1 MNREFLMAPE
11 LSSPATPL
19 IGRQS
24 EMATITTYLQQPH
37 GRLLTLTGPAGSG
50 KTRLALH
57 AAAELAVTF
66 ADGVIWC
73 DLAPVTDAAY
83 VPHVL
88 AARLGLSE
96 PGDQSLLDLLVE
108 SCHGRHLLLILDNC
122 EHLLA
127 AVSALVHHLRQR
139 CPRLHVLLTS
149 LYPTGLNGEKVWP
162 LAPLALPEPT
172 ATLTAAQAAEFD
184 AVRLFV
190 ERATAVLPGFALT
203 EQNVTAVAA
212 ICQRLD
218 GLPLAIELAAARVP
232 LLPPAD
238 IAARL
243 DDAFALLSRQSPG
256 QLSRHQTLR
265 GMMEWSFNLLSAAEQ
280 QVLRR
285 LAVFTGPFSVEMAE
299 AVLPEQ
305 PNLLNVLADLL
316 DKSLLTA
323 VSALT
328 AVAAPP
334 ETPRRFR
341 LLEVVRQYAREQL
354 ELAGETAVAQNH
366 LLAWAVALAE
376 QARPQL
382 IGSQQALWLERLQS
396 DYAAIRAA
404 LRWAATSHQPEPGL
418 RLAAAL
424 FRFWFGR
431 GALSEGRAWLEE
443 LLLLPGE
450 VPETVRAWAL
460 FASGRLA
467 LRQWDVPHAARRGA
481 ESLAIFRAAAD
492 RPGIVQALSLMALVA
507 QEQHD
512 VAQAIACY
520 DEALTVVRTL
530 PDPYLHTVLLHNFGL
545 LYHERGEY
553 GRAESLYQ
561 EALQLTRQ
569 HRLPGLGTGGNL
581 AEILALRGNYAAA
594 LELSQANLERSQRL
608 QYWYTVA
615 QENLTLG
622 MIAYFQGETAVAA
635 AHYQQARELHR
646 QMGTTGGLAFA
657 LAGLGDVA
665 LVDGRPAEAQ
675 RHYDEALHLFT
686 ELDQAKGLALAHTGL
701 GRLAAAAGQMESAR
715 THLLAGWR
723 QAERAGYPAAALTAV
738 TELAALLAQ
747 TGDRLKAVGLWTA
760 VQARRAA
767 LGIPTPP
774 VEQPRL
780 AAIAAM
786 LPSFT
791 ADEPADWAQLVAE
804 YVPTPTPPA
813 VTEQLAVTALPEPAA
828 HIYLMGPVQVVVAG
842 RPLTAADWTYHK
854 ARELFF
860 YLLAQPPSSKA
871 QIGLALWPEASSEQL
886 RNEFHRTLYH
896 LRRAIGQP
904 DWVQFNQ
911 GAYQVNPAANL
922 WCDLHEFE
930 RLLAAVRPL
939 RQTGGVAPTD
949 GEQVIAALEKAA
961 SLWRGDFLADVMVG
975 DWAITRGEALRQE
988 CLNALLALGQLYL
1001 AAATYEQAIT
1011 AFRRVLAL
1019 DSFLELAHRELMR
1032 CYGRRGERGQ
1042 AMRHYQTLRQLLQ
1055 DELGIAPSPETRLLY
1070 ERLRRGDEV

>member
-1 MNREFLMAPE
+1 MNREFLTAPE
-11 LSSPATPL
+11 LFPPTTPL

-24 EMATITTYLQQPH
+24 EMTAFTAYLQQPN
-37 GRLLTLTGPAGSG
+37 GRLLTLTGPAGCG
-50 KTRLALH
+50 KTRLALQV
-57 AAAELAVTF
+57 AAEIAPTF

-73 DLAPVTDAAY
+73 DLAAVTDAAY

-96 PGDQSLLDLLVE
+96 PGDQPLIELLAGHL
-108 SCHGRHLLLILDNC
+108 HGRHLLLVLDNC

-149 LYPTGLNGEKVWP
+149 LYPTGLNGEKVWS

-172 ATLTAAQAAEFD
+172 ASLTAAQAAEFD

-190 ERATAVLPGFALT
+190 ERATAVRPDFALT
-203 EQNVTAVAA
+203 EENVAAVLA
-212 ICQRLD
+212 ICQRVD

-232 LLPPAD
+232 LLPPVE

-243 DDAFALLSRQSPG
+243 DDVFTLLSRQVPG

-265 GMMEWSFNLLSAAEQ
+265 AMMDWSFHLLSAPEQ
-280 QVLRR
+280 HTLRR
-285 LAVFTGPFSVEMAE
+285 LAIFTGPFSVAMAE

-305 PNLLNVLADLL
+305 PDLLNVLADLL

-323 VSALT
+323 VPT
-328 AVAAPP
+328 T
-334 ETPRRFR
+334 TPDASRRFR

-382 IGSQQALWLERLQS
+382 TGNQQAIWLDRLQS
-396 DYAAIRAA
+396 DYPAIRAA
-404 LRWAATSHQPEPGL
+404 LRWAATSCQPEPGL

-424 FRFWFGR
+424 FRFWFWR

-481 ESLAIFRAAAD
+481 ESLALFRAAAD

-520 DEALTVVRTL
+520 DEALTIVRTL

-553 GRAESLYQ
+553 GRAETLYQ
-561 EALQLTRQ
+561 EAIQLTRQ
-569 HRLPGLGTGGNL
+569 HQLPGLGTGGNL
-581 AEILALRGNYAAA
+581 ADILALRGNYAAA
-594 LELSQANLERSQRL
+594 QELSQANLERSQTL
-608 QYWYTVA
+608 QVWYTVA

-635 AHYQQARELHR
+635 AHYQQALELHR
-646 QMGTTGGLAFA
+646 QMGTTGGMAFA

-665 LVDGRPAEAQ
+665 LVDGRHAEAQ
-675 RHYDEALHLFT
+675 AYYDEGLHLFT
-686 ELDQAKGLALAHTGL
+686 ELDQAKGLALVQTGL
-701 GRLAAAAGQMESAR
+701 GRLAATAGQINEAQ
-715 THLLAGWR
+715 TYLLAGWR

-738 TELAALLAQ
+738 TELATLLAQ
-747 TGDRLKAVGLWTA
+747 AGDRVAAAGLLAAVQSRRQAVG
-760 VQARRAA
+760 VP
-767 LGIPTPP
+767 IPP
-774 VEQPRL
+774 VEQAIL
-780 AAIAAM
+780 AALQTLLAETER
-786 LPSFT
+786 P
-791 ADEPADWAQLVAE
+791 PAPEWTELVAH
-804 YVPTPTPPA
+804 YLPVAPQPDAP
-813 VTEQLAVTALPEPAA
+813 VVTAVPEPEM
-828 HIYLMGPVQVVVAG
+828 HVYLLGPVQVVVAG

-860 YLLAQPPSSKA
+860 YLLAQPPASKA
-871 QIGLALWPEASSEQL
+871 QIGLALWPEASPAQL

-904 DWVQFNQ
+904 DGVQFNQ
-911 GAYQVNPAANL
+911 ATYQMNPAVSL
-922 WCDLHEFE
+922 WCDVHEFE
-930 RLLAAVRPL
+930 RQLAAVRPL
-939 RQTGGVAPTD
+939 RRAGGVAPT
-949 GEQVIAALEKAA
+949 GREQVIVALEKAA
-961 SLWRGDFLADVMVG
+961 SLWRGDFLADVVLG

-988 CLNALLALGQLYL
+988 YLSALLTLGQLYL
-1001 AAATYEQAIT
+1001 AAAGYDQAIT
-1011 AFRRVLAL
+1011 VFRRALAL
-1019 DSFLELAHRELMR
+1019 DNFLELAHRELMR
-1032 CYGRRGERGQ
+1032 CYGRLGERSQ

-1055 DELGIAPSPETRLLY
+1055 DELGITPSPETRLLY